1 MAQQYKHFNSKTF
14 TRASV
19 TSARSKYCHLLGH
32 CEHAIIS
39 FHYSSYD
46 ICDDVTVLDAVAASA
61 EGEQL
66 QYKNSVNQRKKSCSS
81 TLYCQHLPCP
91 QL

>member
-1 MAQQYKHFNSKTF
+1 MAQQYKDFNSKTF
-14 TRASV
+14 IRASLHQLDL
-19 TSARSKYCHLLGH
+19 RQYCHLLGH

-66 QYKNSVNQRKKSCSS
+66 QYKNSVNQR
-81 TLYCQHLPCP
+81 
-91 QL
+91 